1 MLGTYQKTSF
11 PTNHSAVFPSVH
23 QTTEFHQTTV
33 VDPSQRL
40 PPAPLPSKRVE
51 ALLHSVTELEDSV
64 KAGGAGPSRAQLG
77 EMMSVVHMEERGL
90 RVGEGACLRFQ
101 NRTYRT
107 VVSKLSSR
115 LSTALYGK
123 QGDSAQLAK
132 ERVLFTSLAPATVT
146 VLGLSLV
153 RRELLVLVLRGG
165 TGPQVT

>member
-1 MLGTYQKTSF
+1 
-11 PTNHSAVFPSVH
+11 
-23 QTTEFHQTTV
+23 
-33 VDPSQRL
+33 
-40 PPAPLPSKRVE
+40 
-51 ALLHSVTELEDSV
+51 
-64 KAGGAGPSRAQLG
+64 
-77 EMMSVVHMEERGL
+77 MMSVVHMEERGL